1 MLLDIASSKYHF
13 GTKGRKICGDD
24 YPITDVATCDKAC
37 KELDLQMDI
46 NNLLEG
52 KACYKDL
59 KGTCKQ
65 DGNNANAASLICT
78 KGKFAVEIY

>member
-1 MLLDIASSKYHF
+1 MLDIASSKYHF
-13 GTKGRKICGDD
+13 GTKGRKICGDG

-52 KACYKDL
+52 KACYKDI

-65 DGNNANAASLICT
+65 DGNNANTASLICT
-78 KGKFAVEIY
+78 KGKFKVEIY

>member
-1 MLLDIASSKYHF
+1 MLDIASSKYHF

-52 KACYKDL
+52 KACYKDI

-65 DGNNANAASLICT
+65 DGNNAKAASLICT

>member
-1 MLLDIASSKYHF
+1 MLDIASSKYHF

-52 KACYKDL
+52 KACYKDR

-78 KGKFAVEIY
+78 KGKFALKIY